1 MLRCCYFFAYFPA
14 CFVRKKKLER
24 KTSLI
29 SILGKVQLCRRSG
42 ISSRI
47 STPSSPFSSPA
58 IFSAGANPAAMHRG
72 RASASSAARVSF
84 ITPYFR
90 CLMPSSSLRGQRR
103 PTTENP
109 TKLSCPRILCVT
121 PLLHIVRWGKIV
133 TLNKEMGCIVRA
145 LSVNPAPHHHLP
157 RRFEYFGFQF

>member
-29 SILGKVQLCRRSG
+29 SILGKVQLYRRSVYLPV
-42 ISSRI
+42 SRLHRLHFF
-47 STPSSPFSSPA
+47 PRY
-58 IFSAGANPAAMHRG
+58 FSAGVNPAAMHRG